1 MPSVACMTALESGQ
15 TIAGLSDSIIQWV
28 HWSTMLQ
35 LQLLWFHKVSNVQC
49 SCRAW
54 PWQTILRLV
63 WLYHWPVTGQRDTS
77 LCRGV
82 SEPEVFLGCDEFCNY
97 VRGPGKVLDS
107 FGLQLHTMH
116 SCLFKWMGP
125 WWRPSWAVQEVEFC
139 TGLSR
144 NSRIWP
150 SWVWQCL
157 YDPSC
162 SGHGLKV

>member
-1 MPSVACMTALESGQ
+1 MSSSMCWPSFAEVWWKPQVGDLCTPGWSGGMNWFYIWPFFMRSVACMTALESGQ

-49 SCRAW
+49 SCWAW
-54 PWQTILRLV
+54 PLQTILRLV

-97 VRGPGKVLDS
+97 VRGPGKFLDS
-107 FGLQLHTMH
+107 LGLQLH
-116 SCLFKWMGP
+116 SCLFK
-125 WWRPSWAVQEVEFC
+125 
-139 TGLSR
+139 
-144 NSRIWP
+144 
-150 SWVWQCL
+150 
-157 YDPSC
+157 
-162 SGHGLKV
+162 

>member
-1 MPSVACMTALESGQ
+1 MRSVACMTALESGQ
-15 TIAGLSDSIIQWV
+15 TIAGLSNSIIQWV

-63 WLYHWPVTGQRDTS
+63 WFYHWPLTGQRDTS

-82 SEPEVFLGCDEFCNY
+82 SEPEVFLGCDEFWNY
-97 VRGPGKVLDS
+97 VRGPGKVLDF
-107 FGLQLHTMH
+107 FGLQLH
-116 SCLFKWMGP
+116 SCLFNWMGP

-144 NSRIWP
+144 NSWICL
-150 SWVWQCL
+150 SWVWQRL